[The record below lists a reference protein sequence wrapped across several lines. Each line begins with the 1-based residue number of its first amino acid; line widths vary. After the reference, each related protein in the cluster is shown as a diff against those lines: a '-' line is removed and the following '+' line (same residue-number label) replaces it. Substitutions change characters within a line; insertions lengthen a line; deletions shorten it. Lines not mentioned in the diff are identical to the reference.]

1 MSDMQCK
8 CNKFSIPNEYNS
20 SAQIEK
26 IISSSD
32 FESSI
37 NCENKK
43 LSWKKTQLFQNY
55 FSLVLFPLVVIG
67 FWRGAWD
74 VMDIYEDQFFPYRST
89 VVLSAMMCIIL
100 ERIRSEYITKHL
112 KILDDDTKL
121 IKLKK
126 NIALS
131 TFDVI
136 YNLANVSFWRVI
148 WGHDVYESK

>member
-1 MSDMQCK
+1 MSDMQYK
-8 CNKFSIPNEYNS
+8 CNKFSIPNEFNS

-37 NCENKK
+37 NCEEKK
-43 LSWKKTQLFQNY
+43 LSWKKSQLFQNS

-74 VMDIYEDQFFPYRST
+74 AMDIYEDQFFPYHST
-89 VVLSAMMCIIL
+89 VIVSSLSAMIL

-121 IKLKK
+121 TKLKK

-131 TFDVI
+131 IFDII
-136 YNLANVSFWRVI
+136 YNLVNVSFWRVL
-148 WGHDVYESK
+148 WGHNVYESK